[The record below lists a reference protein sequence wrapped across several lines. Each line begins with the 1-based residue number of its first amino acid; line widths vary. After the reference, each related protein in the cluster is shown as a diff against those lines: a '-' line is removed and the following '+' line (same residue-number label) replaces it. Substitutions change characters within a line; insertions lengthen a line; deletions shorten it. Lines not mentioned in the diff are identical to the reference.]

1 MVLINIRSNPP
12 LLTLLYC
19 TAEPTNWGLKAEV
32 AEKAARI
39 ERENNISDYTSTYQL
54 GELAQINSHYFSSQH
69 SECFNKDG
77 LFWVVRDFG
86 FTRLTN

>member
-1 MVLINIRSNPP
+1 M
-12 LLTLLYC
+12 LTLLYF

-54 GELAQINSHYFSSQH
+54 GELSLYDSHYSTSQH
-69 SECFNKDG
+69 YEC
-77 LFWVVRDFG
+77 LM
-86 FTRLTN
+86 